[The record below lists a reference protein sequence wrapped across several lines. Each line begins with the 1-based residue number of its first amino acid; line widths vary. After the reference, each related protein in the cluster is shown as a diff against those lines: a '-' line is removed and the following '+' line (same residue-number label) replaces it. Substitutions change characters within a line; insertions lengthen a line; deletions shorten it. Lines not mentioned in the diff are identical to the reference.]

1 MAKSKKQG
9 LLNGLN
15 KGAALPPS
23 VASETPLSTDN
34 TSTPV
39 SENCTDHS
47 VANNDQAMPPA
58 DLSSPMITNN
68 ISNNSNDST
77 NNLTPE
83 TTNSSC
89 NQSNVSI
96 STELT
101 KPCTPNQKIVAS
113 NNFNENASNSS
124 GVLNI
129 SNTISTS
136 PLSSSTNLNNNAP
149 SYYLNPVVTNLS

>member
-101 KPCTPNQKIVAS
+101 KPCTPNQKTAAS
-113 NNFNENASNSS
+113 NNFNENAS
-124 GVLNI
+124 VILNI